1 VEAATEAVDPA
12 EDDPTR
18 NFSMLSISDDM
29 LDFLASGGSVA
40 VTEGVTVVTV
50 AGFGSISWISITP
63 SRISLRTSSFPTS
76 SMGLGAAARED
87 GVEAGVTELV
97 VDVVE
102 EVDDDEVE
110 EEEEAF
116 EADEEVEPSSEL
128 LATPRPDVGILC
140 CKTVAVVEVADVV
153 AFTVPA
159 ALSAG

>member
-1 VEAATEAVDPA
+1 MEAATEAVDPA

-50 AGFGSISWISITP
+50 AGLGSISWISITP